1 MYKYTIKFSNG
12 KILHDK
18 KIKEIIEYIHNEKL
32 DEHNYKYIYD
42 KINKNKLDYIIDIE
56 KNKIYNDDDLT
67 PSQNKY
73 YYNNKDKI
81 LQERKEQYNP
91 DKRRLYIDTFREDIN
106 KKRMIKYYYQKNID
120 FLFYIDTNL
129 FIE

>member
-12 KILHDK
+12 KILHNK

-42 KINKNKLDYIIDIE
+42 RINKNKLDYIIDVS
-56 KNKIYNDDDLT
+56 KNKFDICNNPIT
-67 PSQNKY
+67 PQNKY
-73 YYNNKDKI
+73 YYKNKDKI
-81 LQERKEQYNP
+81 LHERRDQYNP
-91 DKRRLYIDTFREDIN
+91 EKRRLYIDTIREETN

-120 FLFYIDTNL
+120 FLLYIDTNL
-129 FIE
+129 FL

>member
-32 DEHNYKYIYD
+32 DDGKYKYLYNR
-42 KINKNKLDYIIDIE
+42 KNKNNLDYIIDVE
-56 KNKIYNDDDLT
+56 KKKIFDDDDDLKK
-67 PSQNKY
+67 NKHY
-73 YYNNKDKI
+73 YKNKDQI
-81 LQERKEQYNP
+81 LQGRKEKYNP
-91 DKRRLYIDTFREDIN
+91 EKRKLYIDTFREDIN

-120 FLFYIDTNL
+120 FLLYINTNL